1 MRYDTP
7 KTGAAEN
14 EAVEEGLVLDPEEPR
29 SGQIAFPAP
38 GVERTSAIDE
48 DEAKLL
54 SDELFEIHSH
64 MHRHADGT
72 IHNHYHRHAGGKAP
86 HIHTEEPPKAGIVP
100 IEDDPPA
107 IGTMHEHASHVI
119 PLHDH
124 TVQPCDRAVLRAEG
138 VSYAYPRTTEAVFSG
153 IDIEAKSGSV
163 LAILGN
169 NGAGKSTLL
178 NVLAG
183 ITKPDSGTV
192 RIGKRTLASLS
203 RRETAQHIAY
213 VAQQQ
218 RIPHLS
224 VYDQVLL
231 GRRPHIT
238 WSLTDYDRT
247 VVAKT
252 IERLGLE
259 RFSSRYLDELSGG
272 ERQKVYIARA
282 LAQEPETLLLD
293 EPTSA
298 LDPKNQMEVLRIIR
312 DVTQAESIATILVIH
327 DINLA
332 LRFCDR
338 FLLVR
343 DGDVVAYGD
352 RSAVTGASLS
362 ATYDIDFAIEKVGG
376 VPVAVPAD
384 DPIG

>member
-1 MRYDTP
+1 MND
-7 KTGAAEN
+7 
-14 EAVEEGLVLDPEEPR
+14 VVEPR
-29 SGQIAFPAP
+29 EQAEKAGTIDDTEAQQL
-38 GVERTSAIDE
+38 SA
-48 DEAKLL
+48 
-54 SDELFEIHSH
+54 ELFEVHAH
-64 MHRHADGT
+64 THRHADGT
-72 IHNHYHRHAGGKAP
+72 VHNHYHRHADGDLPHAHAEGG
-86 HIHTEEPPKAGIVP
+86 EAGLPDGSDEGEIGKLHAHDGHAVP
-100 IEDDPPA
+100 
-107 IGTMHEHASHVI
+107 V
-119 PLHDH
+119 HDH
-124 TVQPCDRAVLRAEG
+124 TALPYGRTVLRAHR
-138 VSYAYPRTTEAVFSG
+138 VSYAYSKTTAPVFKD
-153 IDIEAKSGSV
+153 IDIEATSGSV

-183 ITKPDSGTV
+183 ITRPDTGSV
-192 RIGKRTLASLS
+192 LIGENPLSALS
-203 RRETAQHIAY
+203 RRETAQHLAY

-231 GRRPHIT
+231 GRKPHIT
-238 WSLTDYDRT
+238 WTVSDYDRT

-252 IERLGLE
+252 IERLRLE
-259 RFSSRYLDELSGG
+259 PFSARYLDELSGG

-343 DGDVVAYGD
+343 DGEVIAYGD
-352 RSAVTGASLS
+352 RSVVTDETLS
-362 ATYDIDFAIEKVGG
+362 TTYDIGFTIAAVDG
-376 VPVAVPAD
+376 VPVAIPAD
-384 DPIG
+384 ASIENAR